1 LRVASVAGDTDGV
14 PPLTSGPRSLSVD
27 DVDDDVDDDVSD
39 DGEMFGGSE
48 QRLSFILNAIPA
60 CLSFVDAEGR
70 YVWVNEFY
78 RRRFGLDPKAIAGR
92 HIREIVGAEGWAAVR
107 PHVERALA
115 GEEAIFETQLIDR
128 AGGVTQ
134 ISAAY
139 VPQRDRRGRVRGF
152 VAMVTDVSE
161 RKRSEQALRHTERML
176 EESQTAARV
185 GSWERTLAAG
195 HPDGDGPLW
204 WSKENYRIFGHDP
217 ATVVIDYPTFLAS
230 VHPDDRAAMQ
240 AVAAAGVENGERF
253 ENQYR
258 IVRPDGT
265 ERVIHAWVN
274 VERDAEGRAARL
286 LGTCQDVTERTQV
299 EQHMRDVDQRKNEF
313 LAMLSHELRNPL
325 APILS
330 AVEVLRLVGNEQTEE
345 AEHCRT
351 VIAQQVEHMK
361 RLLDDLLDIS
371 RVSQGKIELRKETCD
386 SAEILRR
393 AIEVSRP
400 LLAKKS
406 QTLEVT
412 GPGETVFVDADPVRL
427 VQVFANLLNNAAK
440 YSNVRGH
447 VAIATSV
454 EGGEAVVRVRDD
466 GIGMTPSMLDRAFD
480 LFVQEASTLD
490 RAQGGL
496 GIGLTMARSLV
507 KMHGGSVRAFSE
519 GPGRGCEM
527 VVRLPRAA
535 NASRPAPRPALTV
548 ATGTKALRVLVVD
561 DNVDAAQMLGVLLRL
576 LGHDVTLAHD
586 GPSALALAASAPPEL
601 VLIDIGL
608 PGMDGYAV
616 GAALRQNGLGGAAL
630 VAVTGYGREG
640 DISRS
645 RQAGFDHHLVKP
657 VDLAALQR
665 VTAAAPDR

>member
-1 LRVASVAGDTDGV
+1 MRVASAAGDTGTV
-14 PPLTSGPRSLSVD
+14 PQLTPGPHSLSED
-27 DVDDDVDDDVSD
+27 PDSD
-39 DGEMFGGSE
+39 EKTFAAGEPG
-48 QRLSFILNAIPA
+48 LSFIANAVPA
-60 CLSFVDAEGR
+60 CLSFIDAEGR

-78 RRRFGLDPKAIAGR
+78 RRRFGLDPDVIQGR
-92 HIREIVGAEGWAAVR
+92 HIREIVGPAGWAAVQ

-115 GEEAIFETQLIDR
+115 GEEVIFETELIDR
-128 AGGVTQ
+128 TGRASQ

-139 VPQRDRRGRVRGF
+139 VPRRDRSGRVRGF
-152 VAMVTDVSE
+152 VSLVTDVSE
-161 RKRSEQALRHTERML
+161 WKRAEEALRHTERML
-176 EESQTAARV
+176 EESQRAAHV
-185 GSWERTLAAG
+185 GSWERILAAG
-195 HPDGDGPLW
+195 DPNGDSPLW

-217 ATVVIDYPTFLAS
+217 AKVVIDYATFLAT
-230 VHPDDRAAMQ
+230 VHPDDRAGMQ
-240 AVAAAGVENGERF
+240 AVAAAGIEEGGRF

-265 ERVIHAWVN
+265 ERVIQAWVN
-274 VERDAEGRAARL
+274 VERGAQGGAVRL
-286 LGTCQDVTERTQV
+286 LGTCQDITERTQV

-330 AVEVLRLVGNEQTEE
+330 AVEILRLVTNDEGQE

-361 RLLDDLLDIS
+361 RLLDDLLDVS
-371 RVSQGKIELRKETCD
+371 RVGQGKIELRKGTCD
-386 SAEILRR
+386 VAEILRR
-393 AIEVSRP
+393 AVEVSRP

-406 QTLEVT
+406 QTLIVT
-412 GPGETVFVDADPVRL
+412 EPGEAVLVDADPIRL

-447 VAIATSV
+447 IALETTIV
-454 EGGEAVVRVRDD
+454 GDEVVVRVRDD
-466 GIGMTPSMLDRAFD
+466 GIGMTRAMLDRAFE
-480 LFVQEASTLD
+480 LFAQEASTLD
-490 RAQGGL
+490 RSQGGL

-507 KMHGGSVRAFSE
+507 KMHGGSVGAFSD
-519 GPGRGCEM
+519 GPGRGCEL

-535 NASRPAPRPALTV
+535 DASRPAPRSTPPVITASR
-548 ATGTKALRVLVVD
+548 ALRVLVVD

-586 GPSALALAASAPPEL
+586 GPTALALAAAAIPEL

-616 GAALRQNGLGGAAL
+616 AAALRQNGLTDAAL

-645 RQAGFDHHLVKP
+645 LQAGFDHHLVKP

-665 VTAAAPDR
+665 ITAAPDGQRAETRSFSK